1 MKTQLVVMG
10 FGCHPDDIEFMMAGT
25 LFALKS
31 AGHEIHYMNLANGN
45 CGSLVHSRDE
55 IEMIRQ
61 KEAKEAAQVLG
72 ATWHPSFCND
82 MEVIYDLTVIRKI
95 VAVLRK
101 VKPDILLIPALKDYM
116 EDHMNTSRMGI
127 TAAFA
132 LGIPNFVTIPETEPV
147 AKEIALYHAMPYGLH
162 DGLMNKV
169 EPHFYIDITSEIDK
183 KEEMLACHHSQRSWL
198 GDTQKLDSYLQTMR
212 DMSQQMGTDSKQYE
226 YAEGWI
232 RHNPLGYS
240 SKEFRPLEEFGGV

>member
-132 LGIPNFVTIPETEPV
+132 LGMPNFVTIPET
-147 AKEIALYHAMPYGLH
+147 
-162 DGLMNKV
+162 
-169 EPHFYIDITSEIDK
+169 
-183 KEEMLACHHSQRSWL
+183 
-198 GDTQKLDSYLQTMR
+198 
-212 DMSQQMGTDSKQYE
+212 
-226 YAEGWI
+226 
-232 RHNPLGYS
+232 
-240 SKEFRPLEEFGGV
+240 